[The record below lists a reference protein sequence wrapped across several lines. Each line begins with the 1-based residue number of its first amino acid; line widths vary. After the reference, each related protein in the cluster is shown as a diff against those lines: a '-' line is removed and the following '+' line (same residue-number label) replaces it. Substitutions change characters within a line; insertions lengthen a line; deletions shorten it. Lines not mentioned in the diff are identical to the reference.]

1 MLLYCWVIF
10 AYVQGILH
18 IWVDFVRGLLSYGG
32 YWRGDFVLQSTKS
45 HVGAEELGS
54 ENKSENYKPVSL
66 TSVICK
72 LLGKLITGHKTSLLG
87 INY

>member
-45 HVGAEELGS
+45 HVGAEKPAKYATAATVS
-54 ENKSENYKPVSL
+54 VTVWKNY
-66 TSVICK
+66 
-72 LLGKLITGHKTSLLG
+72 LLKTITNIS
-87 INY
+87 